1 MAEDLAEYM
10 NDLGLKVQYMH
21 SDIDTLERIE
31 IIQNLRKGNFDILVG
46 INLLR
51 EGLDIPECALV
62 AICDADKEG
71 FLRSHRSLIQTIG
84 RAARNING
92 KVILYADKITNS
104 IETAL
109 KETERRRN
117 KQIKW
122 NKENNIK
129 PKSIIKDI
137 NNIIDLDI
145 KDEGHKEKTILKD
158 SKHNINRYI
167 KELKKEMLQ
176 AASELKFE
184 RAAQIRDEIKKL
196 ENNELGINLIN

>member
-1 MAEDLAEYM
+1 LYGNAD
-10 NDLGLKVQYMH
+10 DKH
-21 SDIDTLERIE
+21 IE
-31 IIQNLRKGNFDILVG
+31 
-46 INLLR
+46 
-51 EGLDIPECALV
+51 
-62 AICDADKEG
+62 
-71 FLRSHRSLIQTIG
+71 
-84 RAARNING
+84 
-92 KVILYADKITNS
+92 
-104 IETAL
+104 
-109 KETERRRN
+109 
-117 KQIKW
+117 
-122 NKENNIK
+122 

-196 ENNELGINLIN
+196 ENNELGINLINKY